1 MSSLLQ
7 LHNSMLLSSTKSR
20 GRGVLLKNLSIVVV
34 CLWFS
39 GCVGMHQGS
48 FTVVPDDQSMR
59 VLDSLRLKESAIRQL
74 RGLFQASVSGAGI
87 PFSQRFNGMMSYDS
101 PDRVHLRGFLRFGV
115 PMMDFHREGNT
126 YQLSFPAENE
136 VITGQV
142 NGGPMETPWDQTVQ
156 LSVRALDAVL
166 GKISGLSQ
174 GEIRV
179 LKGETHYRLDL
190 TDHPESVRA
199 TPEEF
204 LVRAWVD
211 TQTLALTEIEY
222 RRATDDEVLV
232 SVECNDYRTVN
243 ESVASDQASIQL
255 PFVVTATD
263 HRSNGGSITLTF
275 QEFVLNAA

>member
-1 MSSLLQ
+1 MLSLL
-7 LHNSMLLSSTKSR
+7 LSRNFMPLDVVRRSGSMLWLKSL
-20 GRGVLLKNLSIVVV
+20 GAAV
-34 CLWFS
+34 CLLMT

-48 FTVVPDDQSMR
+48 FTAVPDDQSER
-59 VLDSLRLKESAIRQL
+59 VLESLRLKETAIRQL

-115 PMMDFHREGNT
+115 PMMDFHREGNAYT
-126 YQLSFPAENE
+126 LYFPAENE
-136 VITGQV
+136 TITGQV
-142 NGGPMETPWDQTVQ
+142 NGPPTQTQWDQTVQ

-166 GKISGLSQ
+166 GKISSVSQ

-179 LKGETHYRLDL
+179 LKGETHYRLDMADRL
-190 TDHPESVRA
+190 ETDQA
-199 TPEEF
+199 TQQEL

-232 SVECNDYRTVN
+232 SVQCEDYRTVT
-243 ESVASDQASIQL
+243 ESVVSDLASIQL

>member
-1 MSSLLQ
+1 MLSLLQ
-7 LHNSMLLSSTKSR
+7 SCNSISVRKIKSR
-20 GRGVLLKNLSIVVV
+20 GLLMKGLSVVAV
-34 CLWFS
+34 CLWLS
-39 GCVGMHQGS
+39 GCAGMHEGS
-48 FTVVPDDQSMR
+48 FTRVPDDQSER
-59 VLDSLRLKESAIRQL
+59 VLESLRVKESAIRQL

-126 YQLSFPAENE
+126 YRLSFPAENE

-142 NGGPMETPWDQTVQ
+142 NGGSMQTQWDQTVQ

-166 GKISGLSQ
+166 GKISGLSH

-179 LKGETHYRLDL
+179 SKGETHYRLDM
-190 TDHPESVRA
+190 TDRPVTDRA
-199 TPEEF
+199 TQQEF

-211 TQTLALTEIEY
+211 ARTLALTEIEY

-232 SVECNDYRTVN
+232 SVECEDYRTVN
-243 ESVASDQASIQL
+243 ASIDSDQGSIQL
-255 PFVVTATD
+255 PFAVTATD
-263 HRSNGGSITLTF
+263 HRANGGSITLSF

>member
-1 MSSLLQ
+1 MLFLLQ
-7 LHNSMLLSSTKSR
+7 SRNSISVRMVTSR
-20 GRGVLLKNLSIVVV
+20 GLLLKSLSVVAV
-34 CLWFS
+34 YLSLS

-48 FTVVPDDQSMR
+48 FTTVPDDQSER
-59 VLDSLRLKESAIRQL
+59 VLESLRLKETAIRKL

-87 PFSQRFNGMMSYDS
+87 PFSQRFNGMMAYDS

-115 PMMDFHREGNT
+115 PMMDFHREGNA

-142 NGGPMETPWDQTVQ
+142 NGGSTHTQWDQTVQ

-179 LKGETHYRLDL
+179 LKGETHYRLDM
-190 TDHPESVRA
+190 TDRPITDRA
-199 TPEEF
+199 TQQEF

-211 TQTLALTEIEY
+211 VKTLALSEIAY

-232 SVECNDYRTVN
+232 SVECDDYRTVN
-243 ESVASDQASIQL
+243 ESIDSDQGSIQL
-255 PFVVTATD
+255 PFEVTATD

>member
-1 MSSLLQ
+1 MLSLPLSRNFMPLNIVRSSGGTLWLKSLGVAFCLL
-7 LHNSMLLSSTKSR
+7 MA
-20 GRGVLLKNLSIVVV
+20 
-34 CLWFS
+34 

-48 FTVVPDDQSMR
+48 FTSVPDDQSER
-59 VLDSLRLKESAIRQL
+59 VLESLRLKEAAIRQL

-115 PMMDFHREGNT
+115 PLMDFHRDGNS

-142 NGGPMETPWDQTVQ
+142 NGPSTQTQWDQTVQ

-179 LKGETHYRLDL
+179 LKGETHYRLDMADRQE
-190 TDHPESVRA
+190 TDHA
-199 TPEEF
+199 TQQEF

-211 TQTLALTEIEY
+211 AQTLALTEIEY
-222 RRATDDEVLV
+222 RQATDDEVLV
-232 SVECNDYRTVN
+232 SVQCEDYRSVN
-243 ESVASDQASIQL
+243 ESGVSDQDSIQL

>member
-1 MSSLLQ
+1 MNSLIPNFRRRRMIL
-7 LHNSMLLSSTKSR
+7 K
-20 GRGVLLKNLSIVVV
+20 GFGVAL
-34 CLWFS
+34 CLWLT
-39 GCVGMHQGS
+39 GCAGFFQGD
-48 FTVVPDDQSMR
+48 FTAVPEDRSQQ
-59 VLDSLRLKESAIRQL
+59 VLEALRQKETTIRTL
-74 RGLFQASVSGAGI
+74 RGLFQASVSGSGI
-87 PFSQRFNGMMSYDS
+87 PFSQRFNGLMSYDS
-101 PDRVHLRGFLRFGV
+101 PDRVHLRGFLRFGA
-115 PMMDFHREGNT
+115 PMMDFHREGNS

-142 NGGPMETPWDQTVQ
+142 NGGSIQTQWDQTVL

-179 LKGETHYRLDL
+179 LKGETHYRLDMTDRL
-190 TDHPESVRA
+190 ETDHA
-199 TPEEF
+199 TQQEL

-232 SVECNDYRTVN
+232 SVECEDYRTVN
-243 ESVASDQASIQL
+243 ESVASDQDSIQL
-255 PFVVTATD
+255 PFAVTATD

>member
-1 MSSLLQ
+1 MSSLL
-7 LHNSMLLSSTKSR
+7 LSRNFMPLNVAKRSGGMLWLNSL
-20 GRGVLLKNLSIVVV
+20 GVAV
-34 CLWFS
+34 CLLMS

-48 FTVVPDDQSMR
+48 FTAVPDDQSER
-59 VLDSLRLKESAIRQL
+59 VLESLRLKETAIRQL
-74 RGLFQASVSGAGI
+74 RGLFQASVSGDGI

-101 PDRVHLRGFLRFGV
+101 PDRVHLRGFLRFGA
-115 PMMDFHREGNT
+115 PMMDFHRDGNS
-126 YQLSFPAENE
+126 YQLSFPSENE

-142 NGGPMETPWDQTVQ
+142 NGPPTQTQWDQTVQ

-179 LKGETHYRLDL
+179 LKGETHYRLDMADRPE
-190 TDHPESVRA
+190 TDHA
-199 TPEEF
+199 TQQEF

-232 SVECNDYRTVN
+232 SVQCEDYRTVH
-243 ESVASDQASIQL
+243 ESVVSDQDSIQL

>member
-1 MSSLLQ
+1 MLSLL
-7 LHNSMLLSSTKSR
+7 LSRNFMPLNVVKRSGGKFWLKILGVAFCLLMSA
-20 GRGVLLKNLSIVVV
+20 
-34 CLWFS
+34 
-39 GCVGMHQGS
+39 CVGLHQGS
-48 FTVVPDDQSMR
+48 FTAVPDEQSEQ
-59 VLDSLRLKESAIRQL
+59 VLESLRLKEAAIRQL

-115 PMMDFHREGNT
+115 PMMDFHRDGNS
-126 YQLSFPAENE
+126 YKLSFPAENE

-142 NGGPMETPWDQTVQ
+142 NGASTQTQWDQTVQ

-179 LKGETHYRLDL
+179 LKGETHYRLDMTDRQE
-190 TDHPESVRA
+190 TDHA
-199 TPEEF
+199 TEQEF

-232 SVECNDYRTVN
+232 SVECDDYRTVN